1 MSDKVYPNITAVNDE
16 DEVVGYFQLFD
27 AMAQG
32 FRRRISAVFILNTAG
47 HILIQRRSAQVLS
60 PNLLDFSAAGHV
72 NEGDDYLSSA
82 RNELVEELGI
92 KNVDMELVT
101 EPFKILDMYVSVFK
115 AVAPDNTVI
124 SISPEEVAGVH
135 WVSLEE
141 LNELIQRHPSQFSE
155 PFLASWPHVCDKIT
169 V

>member
-1 MSDKVYPNITAVNDE
+1 MYPNITAVNDK

-27 AMAQG
+27 AIGQG
-32 FRRRISAVFILNTAG
+32 LRRRISAVFILNSAG
-47 HILIQRRSAQVLS
+47 HILIQRRSALVLS

-82 RNELVEELGI
+82 RSELIEELGI

-115 AVAPDNTVI
+115 AVAPDDTVI
-124 SISPEEVAGVH
+124 SISPEEVSGVH

-155 PFLASWPHVCDKIT
+155 PFLASWPHVCDKIKA
-169 V
+169 